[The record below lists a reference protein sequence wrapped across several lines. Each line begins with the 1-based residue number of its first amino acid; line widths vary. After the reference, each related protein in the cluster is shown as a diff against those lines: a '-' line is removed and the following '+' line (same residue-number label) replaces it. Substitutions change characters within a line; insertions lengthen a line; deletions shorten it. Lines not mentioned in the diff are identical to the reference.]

1 MGKNTIVKDTLILLA
16 ITLIAG
22 LLLGQVYAITEDP
35 IAAQAEKAKQEAYA
49 KVYPGGEF
57 TADDAL
63 TAALDNFTP
72 DDKDAKISEVMVA
85 NGGEG
90 YVFSCQASGY
100 GGAIKLAIGVS
111 ADSTITGLSVLSMS
125 ETPGLG
131 AKCQEESFQEK
142 FTGLQTE
149 GINPTKGDAGFDS
162 LRISGATITSGAVAR
177 AVNAV
182 LKFVAENGN

>member
-16 ITLIAG
+16 STLIAG
-22 LLLGQVYAITEDP
+22 LLLGQVYSITKEP

-63 TAALDNFTP
+63 TAAKDSFVA
-72 DDKDAKISEVMVA
+72 DDKDAKITEVMLA

-100 GGAIKLAIGVS
+100 GGAVQLAVGVS

-131 AKCQEESFQEK
+131 AKCQDASFQEQ
-142 FTGLQTE
+142 FA
-149 GINPTKGDAGFDS
+149 GIQAEKLAINQDFDQ
-162 LRISGATITSGAVAR
+162 ISGATITSSAVMR
-177 AVNAV
+177 AVNAT
-182 LKFVAENGN
+182 LKFVAENAK